1 MKYAE
6 LVKKL
11 KRLGC
16 EYARPGAGS
25 HEIWI
30 NPGTGMAAPI
40 PYHRSKDIGPKL
52 LARILGQLGISHRE
66 FDEA

>member
-11 KRLGC
+11 KLLGC
-16 EYARPGAGS
+16 EYARPGSGS
-25 HEIWI
+25 HEIWF
-30 NPGTGMAAPI
+30 NPATGKVAPV

-52 LARILGQLGISHRE
+52 LAQILKQLGISRDDFE
-66 FDEA
+66 QS

>member
-1 MKYAE
+1 VKYRE

-25 HEIWI
+25 HEIWV
-30 NPGTGMAAPI
+30 NPHTRMAAPI

-52 LARILGQLGISHRE
+52 LAQILKQLGVSRRD
-66 FDEA
+66 FDQA

>member
-16 EYARPGAGS
+16 EYVRPAGGS
-25 HEIWI
+25 HEIWV
-30 NPGTGMAAPI
+30 NLRTGQIAPI
-40 PYHRSKDIGPKL
+40 L
-52 LARILGQLGISHRE
+52 
-66 FDEA
+66 